1 MKTKRFHQLVLVLLV
16 MLSMFSYIFLIY
28 NQEKISTV
36 ASDKKEQI
44 NIESEQKSSKLLP
57 DFEIITTVVKT
68 ISKYLPSN

>member
-1 MKTKRFHQLVLVLLV
+1 
-16 MLSMFSYIFLIY
+16 LIY

-68 ISKYLPSN
+68 ISKYFFMAIFF